1 MTTLRTW
8 CRRMSTSS
16 CDETVSITKERAFS
30 RRFSGRVSHLASVIV
45 VVARDGLLVCSS
57 LSISSGWRP
66 WNWVSSM
73 SSSISVLPVSTPFNI
88 MWCHFLSGVAV
99 HSMSFWPVMAAV
111 MVLLNGIRSIAVKS
125 GWEIAMQLPLSFH
138 LTAMMVASVCGAS
151 VILVASTAFI
161 PVRRS
166 LGSTVGGICSMRHAG
181 WCHCQGLLSNGG
193 CASLGVFGVGQM
205 VGPVAKTFLGLA
217 GF

>member
-16 CDETVSITKERAFS
+16 CDETVSITEECAFS
-30 RRFSGRVSHLASVIV
+30 RRFSGHVSHLASMIV

-57 LSISSGWRP
+57 LSISSGRCP

-73 SSSISVLPVSTPFNI
+73 SSLISVLPVSTPFNI
-88 MWCHFLSGVAV
+88 MQCHFLSRVVV
-99 HSMSFWPVMAAV
+99 HSMLFWPVMAAA
-111 MVLLNGIRSIAVKS
+111 MVLPNGTSSIAVKS

-161 PVRRS
+161 PSRRS
-166 LGSTVGGICSMRHAG
+166 LGSTVGGICSMRRAG
-181 WCHCQGLLSNGG
+181 WCHCQGLLSNGV
-193 CASLGVFGVGQM
+193 CAGLGVFGVGRM
-205 VGPVAKTFLGLA
+205 VEPVAKTFLGLA